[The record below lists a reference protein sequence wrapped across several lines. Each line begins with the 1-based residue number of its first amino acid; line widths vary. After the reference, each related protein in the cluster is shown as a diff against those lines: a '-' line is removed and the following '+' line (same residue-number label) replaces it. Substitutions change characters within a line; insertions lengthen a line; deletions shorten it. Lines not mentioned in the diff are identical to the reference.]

1 MGMVTNKERTMSK
14 DNLDVV
20 ALTVETGL
28 AVARKASQ
36 DFFEKHGDMDCCGF
50 AWTTVYEKG
59 NTKLGRALIA
69 AGFKKAYG
77 MGGLQFWNPGGIG
90 TQSINVKEHGA
101 HAFAEFLREH
111 LGVRAY
117 AGSRVD

>member
-1 MGMVTNKERTMSK
+1 MVMVKHKDQKMSK
-14 DNLDVV
+14 DNLDLV

-77 MGGLQFWNPGGIG
+77 SGLQFWNPGGSN
-90 TQSINVKEHGA
+90 TQSISVKEEGA
-101 HAFAEFLREH
+101 QAFAKFLREH
-111 LGVRAY
+111 LGVKAY
-117 AGSRVD
+117 ASSRMD

>member
-1 MGMVTNKERTMSK
+1 MRMSK
-14 DNLDVV
+14 DNLNLV

-28 AVARKASQ
+28 SMARKAAQ
-36 DFFEKHGDMDCCGF
+36 DYVDQHGDWDTCGF

-59 NTKLGRALIA
+59 STRLGRALLA
-69 AGFKKAYG
+69 AGFKRAYG
-77 MGGLQFWNPGGIG
+77 GGLEYWNPGGIN
-90 TQSINVKEHGA
+90 TQSINVKEQGA
-101 HAFAEFLREH
+101 RVFADFLREH